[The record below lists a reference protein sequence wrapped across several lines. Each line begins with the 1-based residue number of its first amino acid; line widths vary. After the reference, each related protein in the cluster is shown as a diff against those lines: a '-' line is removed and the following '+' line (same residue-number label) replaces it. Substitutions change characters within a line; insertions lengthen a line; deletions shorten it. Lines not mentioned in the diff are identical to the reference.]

1 MGFVAR
7 AAALYQRP
15 APRETGERRREGGE
29 IVSNGEREPALIEYV
44 TPSPGIFASAPI
56 RARRAGDALPAT
68 CPRADSSK

>member
-1 MGFVAR
+1 MGFAAQ

-15 APRETGERRREGGE
+15 APRETEERRREGEE
-29 IVSNGEREPALIEYV
+29 IVSNEREPALIEYV